1 MYIPINERAHKFAE
15 IKRIFSQY
23 FTQNIKVN
31 I

>member
-23 FTQNIKVN
+23 TVFYSKY
-31 I
+31 